1 MKRCI
6 IIPDSY
12 KGTMSALEFCRL
24 GREAVLRRF
33 PACEV
38 LCIPVADGGEGTV
51 DCFAEALGA
60 QRFSVSSAGPWG
72 ERTEAQY
79 ARSGDTAF
87 VEMAQNAGLPMV
99 GDRKDPGQ
107 TTTYGVGEVIRA
119 AVKAGCGHIV
129 LGLGGSCTN
138 DAGTGA
144 ACALGARFYRADGET
159 FLPTGD
165 TLGDIAS
172 YDTATVRELLDG
184 CRITAMCDID
194 NVMYG
199 PQGAAAVFAPQKGAD
214 GRQVE
219 RLDAGL
225 RSLGRLM
232 ERQSGRDIARM
243 PGSGAAGAFGA
254 GVAAFLGGELR
265 SGIETVL
272 DCVGFD
278 HLLEGT
284 DMVFTGEGCIDG
296 QSLRGKVVS
305 GVARRAKAR
314 GVPVTVVAG
323 AVGDGAEGAY
333 ELGVSGMFSINRRAE
348 DFSVSKFKTKENF
361 SAAMDAILGLLA
373 AWEQR

>member
-12 KGTMSALEFCRL
+12 KGTMSAMEFCRL

-232 ERQSGRDIARM
+232 ERQSGRDIAHM

-284 DMVFTGEGCIDG
+284 DMVFTGEGSIDF
-296 QSLRGKVVS
+296 QTKFGKTPA
-305 GVARRAKAR
+305 GVAETAKR
-314 GVPVTVVAG
+314 HGKPVIAVAG
-323 AVGDGAEGAY
+323 HIGTGIDELHEVGIDAVFGIAPGAASLSE
-333 ELGVSGMFSINRRAE
+333 
-348 DFSVSKFKTKENF
+348 
-361 SAAMDAILGLLA
+361 LLA
-373 AWEQR
+373 DAAANVTRTTEQIVRTLQL